1 MVLIVNTTSDTSVT
15 DTIRSEI
22 EKRSAKAATATSPT
36 TTPEATTPT
45 AASPTPDIEIIEA
58 ASLNISHC
66 IGCNYC
72 WLKTPGVCTIKDDYE
87 IILKKVV
94 HADQLW
100 VISDTALGFL
110 DHKGKNIFDRILPIA
125 TMYLRFKGDQMRHIP
140 RYDQRTDIGIIYR
153 GDAEKDYLKRWTG
166 RAALNFESRSLGVF
180 ESNEAKETVSCM
192 CL

>member
-22 EKRSAKAATATSPT
+22 EKRSDKAVIATSPT
-36 TTPEATTPT
+36 
-45 AASPTPDIEIIEA
+45 PDVEIIEA

-87 IILKKVV
+87 IIMKKVV

-125 TMYLRFKGDQMRHIP
+125 TMYLRFKGDQMRHVP

-153 GDAEKDYLKRWTG
+153 GDAEKDYLKRWTE

-180 ESNEAKETVSCM
+180 ESNEVKEAVSCM

>member
-1 MVLIVNTTSDTSVT
+1 MVLIVNTTSDTFVT
-15 DTIRSEI
+15 NMIRSEI
-22 EKRSAKAATATSPT
+22 ERRSDKAVIAT
-36 TTPEATTPT
+36 
-45 AASPTPDIEIIEA
+45 SPTPDIEIIEA

-125 TMYLRFKGDQMRHIP
+125 TMYLRFKGDQMRHVP

-153 GDAEKDYLKRWTG
+153 GDAEKDYLKRWTE
-166 RAALNFESRSLGVF
+166 RAALNFESKSLGVF
-180 ESNEAKETVSCM
+180 ESNEVKEAVSCM